1 MRGAVR
7 EWEGWGRQVTEG
19 RRLKT
24 QTSVCKSQTDR
35 RRDREAD
42 RQNTLSM
49 TSGATS
55 IIR

>member
-42 RQNTLSM
+42 RQNTLSVA
-49 TSGATS
+49 SGATS